1 MLSLRRV
8 FVTIAT
14 LSLLFTATC
23 TLFAAPGDEAGQL
36 SPEARA
42 AQFFAKLD
50 TDGDGKVSRE
60 EFPGNDEKFARVD
73 ANGDGFITPDEMAGR
88 GGNQG
93 RVGGQQA
100 NPQQRWNAMLE
111 RFDTDG
117 DGAISAEEFE
127 GPEQVFKAL
136 DQDEDGK
143 ITQEEALRMANRG
156 GEGQAGGGAEGN
168 RWQRLLR
175 SSDRDGDGAISR
187 EEWLGRPEGF
197 ARFDRDGDGVISA
210 EEGAQIGA
218 GREGQPAERM
228 DPAQTL
234 LRMMDKNGDGQ
245 ASAEEW
251 QNFFEAAD
259 VNADERLSRD
269 ELMKQFQDALRPPA
283 PAPVEG
289 N

>member
-127 GPEQVFKAL
+127 GPEQVLKAL

-143 ITQEEALRMANRG
+143 ITQEEALRMADRV
-156 GEGQAGGGAEGN
+156 ERDRRAAV
-168 RWQRLLR
+168 LR
-175 SSDRDGDGAISR
+175 AIDG
-187 EEWLGRPEGF
+187 
-197 ARFDRDGDGVISA
+197 SA
-210 EEGAQIGA
+210 C
-218 GREGQPAERM
+218 
-228 DPAQTL
+228 
-234 LRMMDKNGDGQ
+234 
-245 ASAEEW
+245 S
-251 QNFFEAAD
+251 EAATGTAMARSP
-259 VNADERLSRD
+259 VRSGS
-269 ELMKQFQDALRPPA
+269 DALRVLPA
-283 PAPVEG
+283 STATVTV
-289 N
+289 